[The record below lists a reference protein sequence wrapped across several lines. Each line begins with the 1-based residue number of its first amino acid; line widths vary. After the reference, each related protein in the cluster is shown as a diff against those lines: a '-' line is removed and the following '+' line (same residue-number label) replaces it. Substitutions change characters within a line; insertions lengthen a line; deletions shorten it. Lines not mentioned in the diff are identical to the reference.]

1 MFCLQ
6 IPSLESV
13 STLNATSCSSHAPQ
27 IRLHLTL
34 WKETWLVQPKFER
47 LWPSP
52 SPIPLPTADVALS
65 KLLTDEQTKN
75 SLAKKKIV
83 DTDHMVFACAQLIY
97 LEFWQLNS
105 LGTNNVCVKRRV
117 RLICNSGK
125 IWTVL

>member
-1 MFCLQ
+1 MQFACTTN
-6 IPSLESV
+6 STTFDTLE
-13 STLNATSCSSHAPQ
+13 
-27 IRLHLTL
+27 RD
-34 WKETWLVQPKFER
+34 WLVQPKFER

-105 LGTNNVCVKRRV
+105 
-117 RLICNSGK
+117 
-125 IWTVL
+125 